1 MIKNRIWSVNSAG
14 MMTSASRVQAWVDL
28 VNVSGQGNLTNGKKM
43 YVGWPAPEREPTL
56 YSVSGSE
63 LVHTTS

>member
-1 MIKNRIWSVNSAG
+1 
-14 MMTSASRVQAWVDL
+14 MTSASRVQAWVDL